1 MSAHQFQ
8 VVFMGTDVEG
18 YAAENVRAAMSE
30 EFQIDNSLV
39 DHLFSGRPV
48 VIKRRIDAE
57 TAVRYKYLIDAMGG
71 ISRIEPMPFRLN
83 HPDQPGFVEL
93 RENSRR
99 WSTDRRAASRAI
111 TYLPERRQGNGRR
124 AVDY

>member
-8 VVFMGTDVEG
+8 IVFMGTDAEG
-18 YAAENVRAAMSE
+18 YAAENVREAMSK
-30 EFQIDNSLV
+30 EFQLDTPLV

-48 VIKRRIDAE
+48 VVKRRVDAE
-57 TAVRYKYLIDAMGG
+57 TAVRFKYLIDALGG

-83 HPDQPGFVEL
+83 APDQPGFTEL

-99 WSTDRRAASRAI
+99 WSSDRRETARSTDFI
-111 TYLPERRQGNGRR
+111 PERRRGNGRR
-124 AVDY
+124 TVDY